1 MAAPAPNPLMSS
13 QKSSQLQTVLH
24 PLVLLAISD
33 YVTRHSLRCQEG
45 PIVGALLGQQ
55 NGREI
60 TIEHVF
66 DCHTRAASGV
76 EGGYLLD
83 VDRFAA
89 RLEQMMTVHK
99 ERQLDLV
106 GWYTL
111 LPTSGP
117 TPSVVPIHKQILQ
130 QWNESALL
138 LGFHP
143 EEALKH
149 SVGGKLPLTIYESNY
164 EVDDSAGGGAEG
176 DEDKRMDDGE
186 TAALKL
192 KFREVPYSVETDDTE
207 MISMNYIAGAGGNA
221 STVSGTAST
230 KEDRPA
236 RSVESNGKGKRRLVE
251 SEADDTAKSLPDAD
265 EVLTHDE
272 EKTLA
277 TLTAKANAIKMLH
290 ARLRLIATYLER
302 LPPTPPPTTAED
314 SMDTD
319 STTPSL
325 PILRQ
330 IQALVTRL
338 DLVIP
343 SDSEAFA
350 AESLQQA
357 NDVQLMDLLN
367 SVMQAV
373 GKTREV
379 GRQSAVVENGKAV
392 GRRGPAGLSADAM
405 FSLGSA
411 GDIFL

>member
-1 MAAPAPNPLMSS
+1 MAAPAQNPLMSS
-13 QKSSQLQTVLH
+13 QKGSQLQTVLH

-66 DCHTRAASGV
+66 DCHTRATSGV

-111 LPTSGP
+111 FPTSGP

-164 EVDDSAGGGAEG
+164 EVDDSGGGAEG

-186 TAALKL
+186 AAALKL

-221 STVSGTAST
+221 STVSGTASA

-277 TLTAKANAIKMLH
+277 SLTAKANAIKMLH

-302 LPPTPPPTTAED
+302 LPPSPPQTTED

-319 STTPSL
+319 STTPSH

-343 SDSEAFA
+343 SDGEAFA
-350 AESLQQA
+350 AETLHQA
-357 NDVQLMDLLN
+357 NDVELLGLLN

-373 GKTREV
+373 GRAREV
-379 GRQSAVVENGKAV
+379 GRKSAVVENGKAAS
-392 GRRGPAGLSADAM
+392 RRGPTGLSADSM
-405 FSLGSA
+405 FSLSSA